1 MTPMKTPEV
10 DLSDCSMCGICVDLC
25 PMTFQLNESGY
36 IEVVHSDDCAEKDI
50 DEAIKNCRGDCIYWA
65 ESG

>member
-1 MTPMKTPEV
+1 MKTPEV

-25 PMTFQLNESGY
+25 PMAFQINEAGY
-36 IEVVHSDDCAEKDI
+36 IEVVHSDDYAEKDI
-50 DEAIKNCRGDCIYWA
+50 DEAIKNCRSDCIYWA

>member
-1 MTPMKTPEV
+1 MKSPEV

-25 PMTFQLNESGY
+25 PMTFQLNEAGY
-36 IEVVHSDDCAEKDI
+36 IEVVQSNDYPEKDI
-50 DEAIKNCRGDCIYWA
+50 DETIKNCPGDCISWT